1 MFQIFVNSFTSN
13 LYKLSEI
20 ISFRKFHYPENIK
33 GCGVIISSLVLESSQ
48 NYCSLSFLIIK
59 KCSISISNHFVKS
72 TETPEI
78 RENQNGQPR
87 IEVDEPEVATN
98 GNGNAVNG
106 VKAVNGDENDENED
120 VDPDEE
126 EDPLVNVIMYII

>member
-1 MFQIFVNSFTSN
+1 
-13 LYKLSEI
+13 
-20 ISFRKFHYPENIK
+20 
-33 GCGVIISSLVLESSQ
+33 
-48 NYCSLSFLIIK
+48 
-59 KCSISISNHFVKS
+59 
-72 TETPEI
+72 
-78 RENQNGQPR
+78 
-87 IEVDEPEVATN
+87 VDEPEVATN

>member
-1 MFQIFVNSFTSN
+1 MSIPLLQIFINCRKLFHFVNFIT
-13 LYKLSEI
+13 LK
-20 ISFRKFHYPENIK
+20 NIK
-33 GCGVIISSLVLESSQ
+33 GWGAIVSSLVLESSQ
-48 NYCSLSFLIIK
+48 NCCSLSFLIIK
-59 KCSISISNHFVKS
+59 KCSISISNDFVKS

-78 RENQNGQPR
+78 RENQNGHPK
-87 IEVDEPEVATN
+87 IEVDELEVATN

-126 EDPLVNVIMYII
+126 EDPLVNVIMYIL

>member
-1 MFQIFVNSFTSN
+1 MFRIFVNSFTSN

-20 ISFRKFHYPENIK
+20 ISFRKFHYPKNIK

-78 RENQNGQPR
+78 RENQNGQPK
-87 IEVDEPEVATN
+87 IEVDEPEVAN

-126 EDPLVNVIMYII
+126 EDPLVSVIMYII